1 MLHRQVKMRVKVI
14 LVGLFSARLM
24 KKLYWLALY
33 LMEVDA
39 AKKESLEFTEKS
51 TFSKNG
57 SKQVNQKELIAL
69 FHLILLFQ
77 Y

>member
-1 MLHRQVKMRVKVI
+1 MSHRQVKMRVKVI
-14 LVGLFSARLM
+14 LVDLFFARLM

-57 SKQVNQKELIAL
+57 WRVRIHFGTNVLKDVKNR
-69 FHLILLFQ
+69 
-77 Y
+77 